1 MIITLQGA
9 DFSHENIG
17 HLTLPPDLDDFTLS
31 AISRSG
37 NTGMSDTQKSALN
50 DFFENIGAF
59 GTKSTIFQKLEV
71 LMLPLIC
78 SDVTYGLVNYKD
90 DQQIDISANDWELIS
105 NGIKAKA
112 DVNAKTISTTALT
125 VKNKT
130 IGFYTTQPYDFS
142 TVVDTNG
149 MIYHNGTTYSG
160 FRITVNTTKLS
171 IRNFI
176 SSSKYFGSEI
186 TGTTFQG
193 LIADVFRDSIIQTY
207 ANKIVSTRNLS
218 AEEIA
223 AYSTGSSGTL
233 YLNSNTSWKTKTT
246 GAPIGA
252 MFFGNELTNEEMA
265 IMSDSLD
272 SLFDARDN

>member
-1 MIITLQGA
+1 MIITLKGA
-9 DFSHENIG
+9 DFSQDNIG
-17 HLTLPPDLDDFTLS
+17 QITLPADLDNFTLS
-31 AISRSG
+31 AISMSG
-37 NTGMSDTQKSALN
+37 NTNMSDAQKSALN

-59 GTKSTIFQKLEV
+59 GTKSTIFQKLEI
-71 LMLPLIC
+71 LMLPIIC
-78 SDVTYGLVNYKD
+78 SDVTYGLVDYKGG
-90 DQQIDISANDWELIS
+90 QQIDLSATDWELVS

-112 DVNAKTISTTALT
+112 DVNAKTISSTAIT

-130 IGFYTTQPYDFS
+130 IGFYTTQPYDHS
-142 TVVDTNG
+142 TVADTNG
-149 MIYHNGTTYSG
+149 MLYHNGTTYSG

-207 ANKIVSTRNLS
+207 TNKTISTKNLT

-233 YLNSNTSWKTKTT
+233 YLNSNASWKTKTT

-252 MFFGNELTNEEMA
+252 MFFGNELSNEEMA

-272 SLFDARDN
+272 SLFAAFVG